1 MSPPHDQHAMDAL
14 PIVGIG
20 GSVGSLRSLKSFL
33 ANLPAD
39 TGAVYVIVT
48 HHPKGERSLLPEI
61 LGPHAALPVQ
71 MVEEGEALAP
81 NRVYVALPDEGWILS
96 RGQLVRSGGTNKRSE
111 ASSSTE
117 VDRRAG
123 PPHPIDTLF
132 YSLAEEAGHRALA
145 VVLAGTGSDGT
156 LGVQA
161 IKYQAGM
168 VMVEDP
174 DTAEFDDM
182 PANAIA
188 TGQVDYVLPPTEMP
202 ATLASYLASQTHRQ
216 ATLKSHETAISQGLL
231 KKILQQ
237 VRNRTG
243 HDFSGYKISTINRRL
258 ERRMDLQR
266 IHEPQAYLVYLQDHP
281 EEIDLLFQE
290 FIISVTNFFRDP
302 HAWLSL
308 SEQLPALLKQA
319 AQTGQEFRAWVPG
332 CATGEEAYTLAILI
346 QECIAD
352 WEQPP
357 AVRIFATDV
366 DQTAIEKAR
375 VGRYPRSISQF
386 MSETFMRRYFSAEN
400 DTVRIGREV
409 RDIVVF
415 AEHNVLQDPPFT
427 NLDLI
432 TCRNLMI
439 YLERDRQERLLV
451 LFRYA
456 LRSQGLLLLGPSES
470 LDHQSEA
477 FSVADKESRIYQV
490 AEGSLPT
497 RLLEMPGPSR
507 RRRSPPYQEAD
518 RNPAVGTN
526 DSLTRNVECLLA
538 LQFAP
543 PSVIVNDRGEVVY
556 VHGRTGLFL
565 EPASGPARNQL
576 LEMARPGL
584 REPLNQ
590 ALQKV
595 ANGDTD
601 LVSRQVQVLAHGS
614 TEGAR
619 LEVQLIR
626 TPKALAG
633 FRLVALHH
641 EPMSEA
647 AKTASETIGPKTDP
661 HRTSNGG
668 TEAEAHLIEKL
679 EALRQEKQIAVKE
692 MQAANQ
698 ELQSLNEELQ
708 SMNEELQSSNEE
720 LEAAKEEVE
729 SLNQELR
736 SVNAEL
742 NIRVDDLTEVND
754 DLKNLLDSTH
764 LATLF
769 LDEALNIKRFTTPV
783 QKLIAVR
790 SSDIGRPLSELTTKL
805 RYNGLLEDADAVLD
819 NLVTKEIKVQTTT
832 GHWYLLRIQPY
843 RSTRNVIRGVV
854 CTFQDIQIVQGVIR
868 NEAFF
873 RAVVDTVPEP
883 LLVLDAAFRVVSV
896 NDGFYRIF
904 PHTPEEV
911 EGKSLFSLEAGQW
924 DHPELRA
931 LLAEVLPQRQA
942 FHDFELSMDLG
953 EAVPTCLRMNG
964 RRLELEEDS
973 AMILLS
979 IGIHRLTSK
988 PSESIGRNPSHG
1000 PEISSATL
1008 TGGTKE
1014 SGSR

>member
-1 MSPPHDQHAMDAL
+1 MSPPNDHHAIEAL

-20 GSVGSLRSLKSFL
+20 GSAGSLQSLKSFL
-33 ANLPAD
+33 TNLPAD
-39 TGAVYVIVT
+39 TGAAYVIVT

-61 LGPHAALPVQ
+61 LGPHTTLPVQ

-81 NRVYVALPDEGWILS
+81 DRIYVALPDEGWILC
-96 RGQLVRSGGTNKRSE
+96 RGQLVRSGESNQRSGGGTSATADHR
-111 ASSSTE
+111 T
-117 VDRRAG
+117 G

-132 YSLAEEAGHRALA
+132 HSLAEEAGHRAL
-145 VVLAGTGSDGT
+145 VVILSGTGSDGT
-156 LGVQA
+156 LGLQS
-161 IKYQAGM
+161 IKSQAGM
-168 VMVEDP
+168 VMAEEP
-174 DTAEFDDM
+174 DNAEFGDM

-188 TGQVDYVLPPTEMP
+188 TDQVDYVLSPADMP
-202 ATLASYLASQTHRQ
+202 AALTGYLSSQSHRQ
-216 ATLKSHETAISQGLL
+216 AALQSHQSAIPPGIL
-231 KKILQQ
+231 KKILHQ
-237 VRNRTG
+237 VRYRTG
-243 HDFSGYKISTINRRL
+243 HDFSGYKVSTLNRRL
-258 ERRMDLQR
+258 ERRMDLR
-266 IHEPQAYLVYLQDHP
+266 HILEPQAYLTYLQAHP

-290 FIISVTNFFRDP
+290 FLISVTNFFRDS
-302 HAWLSL
+302 HVWTTL
-308 SEQLPALLKQA
+308 SEQLPALLHQA
-319 AQTGQEFRAWVPG
+319 ARTGQEFRAWVAG

-352 WEQPP
+352 WEQVP

-366 DQTAIEKAR
+366 DQAAIDRAR
-375 VGRYPRSISQF
+375 VGRYPASISQHL
-386 MSETFMRRYFSAEN
+386 SESLMQRYFSAES
-400 DTVRIGREV
+400 DTVRIEREV

-439 YLERDRQERLLV
+439 YLERDRQERLLA

-456 LRSQGLLLLGPSES
+456 LRSKGLLLLGPSES

-477 FSVADKESRIYQV
+477 FSVVDKESRIYRV
-490 AEGSLPT
+490 ADGSLPP

-507 RRRSPPYQEAD
+507 RHRSPPSLEAT
-518 RNPAVGTN
+518 RNPTVGVN

-543 PSVIVNDRGEVVY
+543 PAVVVNDREEVVY
-556 VHGRTGLFL
+556 VHGRTGRFL

-584 REPLNQ
+584 REPLKQ
-590 ALQKV
+590 ALQRV
-595 ANGDTD
+595 ASGDAD
-601 LVSRQVQVLAHGS
+601 HVSQQVQVLTNGDA
-614 TEGAR
+614 ELVR
-619 LEVQLIR
+619 LEVQRIQ

-633 FRLVALHH
+633 FRLVALHYVTVFDK
-641 EPMSEA
+641 
-647 AKTASETIGPKTDP
+647 AKAASESPGATNDSEGTLSD
-661 HRTSNGG
+661 G
-668 TEAEAHLIEKL
+668 TEAEAHLNEKL
-679 EALRQEKQIAVKE
+679 ESLRQEKQIAVKE

-769 LDEALNIKRFTTPV
+769 LDEALNIKRFTAPV

-805 RYNGLLEDADAVLD
+805 CYDSLLEEADAVLD
-819 NLVTKEIKVQTTT
+819 NLITKEVKVQTTT

-854 CTFQDIQIVQGVIR
+854 CTFQDIQVTQGVIQS
-868 NEAFF
+868 EAFF
-873 RAVVDTVPEP
+873 RAVVETVPQP
-883 LLVLDAAFRVVSV
+883 LLVLDSAFQVVSA
-896 NDGFYRIF
+896 NDCFYRHF
-904 PHTPEEV
+904 PLAPEEV
-911 EGKSLFSLEAGQW
+911 EGNSLFALGGGQW
-924 DHPELRA
+924 NHPELRA

-942 FHDFELSMDLG
+942 FHDFELSMELG
-953 EAVPTCLRMNG
+953 DPNPTCLRMNG
-964 RRLELEEDS
+964 RRLELQAGS

-979 IGIHRLTSK
+979 LAVQRPAFKDMKKI
-988 PSESIGRNPSHG
+988 ERNPSHG
-1000 PEISSATL
+1000 AKQLAAALPADPE
-1008 TGGTKE
+1008 E
-1014 SGSR
+1014 SGPR